1 MNKVKYPDKKVIQQ
15 QICTIIDRS
24 GMFDEQQD
32 SQMFTEIKPV
42 SRKHSYTRTA
52 FKVVKAAAAAAAA
65 VIVVTAVHGAAT
77 GIASKKQKALA
88 PGGTRESEYT
98 DNAAADSNADMQSDK
113 NEGTLKAD
121 SQYTS
126 DEVAINKQDYLKYQ
140 KQTSCILGSDNST
153 IAAQLSVVYPKIYHN
168 KISLNSAESLYQTIA
183 DTCQLKAMEKYS
195 DIDMSENHIEN
206 PVNISYTSTYSVCE
220 AAQDTVL
227 SFSDKYV
234 E

>member
-88 PGGTRESEYT
+88 PEHG
-98 DNAAADSNADMQSDK
+98 K
-113 NEGTLKAD
+113 
-121 SQYTS
+121 
-126 DEVAINKQDYLKYQ
+126 
-140 KQTSCILGSDNST
+140 
-153 IAAQLSVVYPKIYHN
+153 
-168 KISLNSAESLYQTIA
+168 
-183 DTCQLKAMEKYS
+183 
-195 DIDMSENHIEN
+195 
-206 PVNISYTSTYSVCE
+206 VNIRIMQLQIPMQICSQIKTKE
-220 AAQDTVL
+220 H
-227 SFSDKYV
+227 
-234 E
+234 